1 MLALMDVTQI
11 IEQITKSIAS
21 DTALLSSPDCH
32 PRDER
37 IAIGRIQALNN
48 YRESL
53 ASPIT
58 MFDTDDN
65 QLIKAVRALD
75 TITSQG
81 EPTREPHPDYGDI
94 YNDTRVEGTR
104 FEFLGAGMHR
114 LAYLDTV
121 TGRVIKR
128 LHDFGDDLLEDAFWA
143 EEKQSLA
150 LFSKNAEEHLAMYDI
165 RYAETLYHTLPDG
178 RSYMI
183 QEHFDLDDSWLD
195 GHLFLTRPQEQ
206 FFALES
212 TGISND
218 LCTLNCAQE
227 GTTLVL
233 FDMLEITYDAYM
245 HVSD

>member
-1 MLALMDVTQI
+1 MLTPMDVAQI
-11 IEQITKSIAS
+11 IEQIAKGVAS

-32 PRDER
+32 PRDKR

-53 ASPIT
+53 ANPIT
-58 MFDTDDN
+58 MFDTDDIRFIN
-65 QLIKAVRALD
+65 AVRALD

-128 LHDFGDDLLEDAFWA
+128 LHDFGDNLLEDAFWA

-150 LFSKNAEEHLAMYDI
+150 TFNKNAGKHLSMYDI
-165 RYAETLYHTLPDG
+165 RYAETFYHTLPGG

-183 QEHFDLDDSWLD
+183 QEYFDLDDSWLD

>member
-1 MLALMDVTQI
+1 MLTPMDVAQI
-11 IEQITKSIAS
+11 IEQIAKGVAS

-32 PRDER
+32 PRDKR

-53 ASPIT
+53 ANPIT
-58 MFDTDDN
+58 MFDTDDIR
-65 QLIKAVRALD
+65 LINAVQALD

-128 LHDFGDDLLEDAFWA
+128 LHDFGDNLLEDAFWA

-150 LFSKNAEEHLAMYDI
+150 TFNKNAGKHLSMYDI
-165 RYAETLYHTLPDG
+165 RYAK
-178 RSYMI
+178 RS
-183 QEHFDLDDSWLD
+183 
-195 GHLFLTRPQEQ
+195 
-206 FFALES
+206 
-212 TGISND
+212 
-218 LCTLNCAQE
+218 
-227 GTTLVL
+227 TTLFQVGGH
-233 FDMLEITYDAYM
+233 T
-245 HVSD
+245 